1 MDVRARNR
9 NIEEALRSIKVYQT
23 KFKLEYEN
31 DLLMVFRFFEI
42 VWSFIRYD

>member
-31 DLLMVFRFFEI
+31 DLLMVFRFSIEK
-42 VWSFIRYD
+42 WSGVL